1 MSDLHVR
8 VRFAPSPTG
17 YLHVGAARTAL
28 FNWLFA
34 RHHGGTF
41 ILRIEDTD
49 QLRSSDASLGGI
61 LDGLRWLELEW
72 DEGPEIGGPHG
83 PYFQMERLE
92 RYQLNSQRLLE
103 EEKAYLCYCTPE
115 ELEERRRAAR
125 AQGEAPRYDRRCRD
139 LADEEQARFRRE
151 GREPAVRFAMPL
163 EGETLVR
170 DLIRGEISFRNDQL
184 EDLVILKASGVPTY
198 NFANVVD
205 DHDMAIT
212 HVIRADEHLANTPK
226 QLRIY
231 AALAHEPPLFAHPS
245 IILGEDRKKLSK
257 RHGATSVGEYRSGGH
272 LPEAMVNFLALLGW
286 SYDDRTEIFS
296 ADELIEHFSLDRVN
310 PAPAIFSLEKLEWL
324 NGLYIRGLEPEALAE
339 RLAPVLEEAGIPVD
353 RDKLLALIP
362 LIQERMRTLL
372 DAVPLVDFFFSDE
385 ISYSPELLLGKKL
398 ETDEALRLV
407 SSAESALGSLAPFE
421 EGALE
426 TALRDLAQEQDV
438 KAGVLFGLIRVAV
451 TGRTVA
457 PPLFGT
463 LAVLGRDQ
471 TLERLRQAEKVL
483 RRLVPQGT
491 G

>member
-1 MSDLHVR
+1 MPPGKIR

-17 YLHVGAARTAL
+17 FLHVGAARTAL

-34 RHHGGTF
+34 RHHEGTF

-49 QLRSSDASLGGI
+49 RLRSTEVSLGGI
-61 LDGLRWLELEW
+61 LDGLRWLGMEW
-72 DEGPEIGGPHG
+72 DEGPEIGGAHG

-92 RYQLNSQRLLE
+92 GYQRASESLLKAG
-103 EEKAYLCYCTPE
+103 KAYLCYCTPQ
-115 ELEERRRAAR
+115 ELEDRRLATRDR
-125 AQGEAPRYDRRCRD
+125 GEPPRYDRRCRE
-139 LADEEQARFRRE
+139 LADEEKAEFLRE
-151 GREPAVRFAMPL
+151 GRKPAVRFAMPL

-170 DLIRGEISFRNDQL
+170 DLIRGEVSFRNDQL

-226 QLRIY
+226 QIRIY
-231 AALAHEPPLFAHPS
+231 DALALAPPQFAHPS

-257 RHGATSVGEYRSGGH
+257 RHGATSVGEYRSEGY

-296 ADELIEHFSLDRVN
+296 AAELSRHFTLDRVN
-310 PAPAIFSLEKLEWL
+310 PAPAIFSLEKLDWL
-324 NGLYIRGLEPEALAE
+324 NGLYIRQLGPEDLAK
-339 RLAPVLEEAGIPVD
+339 RLVPVLEEAGVPVD
-353 RDKLLALIP
+353 RQKLPALIP
-362 LIQERMRTLL
+362 LVQERMRTLQ
-372 DAVPLVDFFFSDE
+372 DAVALVDFFFSQE
-385 ISYSPELLLGKKL
+385 ISYSPDLLLGKKL
-398 ETDEALRLV
+398 NKDEALRLLSV
-407 SSAESALGSLAPFE
+407 AESALESLTPFE
-421 EGALE
+421 EAAIE
-426 TALRDLAQEQDV
+426 TRLRNLAREEDV
-438 KAGVLFGLIRVAV
+438 KAGVLFGVIRVAV

-463 LAVLGRDQ
+463 LAILGRDQ
-471 TLERLRQAEKVL
+471 TLERLRQAETGL

>member
-1 MSDLHVR
+1 MPPPKIR

-17 YLHVGAARTAL
+17 QLHVGAARTAL

-34 RHHGGTF
+34 RHHEGTY

-49 QLRSSDASLGGI
+49 QYRSTTASLGGI
-61 LDGLRWLELEW
+61 LDGLRWLGLEW
-72 DEGPEIGGPHG
+72 DEGPEVGGPHG

-92 RYQLNSQRLLE
+92 RYQRASATLLAE
-103 EEKAYLCYCTPE
+103 GKAYLCYCTPR
-115 ELEERRRAAR
+115 ELEERRQAAS
-125 AQGEAPRYDRRCRD
+125 AKGEAPRYDRRCRE
-139 LADEEQARFRRE
+139 LAKEEESAFKRE
-151 GREPAVRFAMPL
+151 GREPAVRFAMPM

-205 DHDMAIT
+205 DHAMAIS

-226 QLRIY
+226 QIRIY
-231 AALAHEPPLFAHPS
+231 DALGLEPPQFAHPS

-257 RHGATSVGEYRSGGH
+257 RHGATSVGEYQTEGY

-296 ADELIEHFSLDRVN
+296 LDELVSHFTLDRVN
-310 PAPAIFSLEKLEWL
+310 PAPAVFSLEKLEWL
-324 NGLYIRGLEPEALAE
+324 NGVYIRRLEPEALAE
-339 RLAPVLEEAGIPVD
+339 RLAPVLKAADVPAD
-353 RDKLLALIP
+353 PKKLPAFIP
-362 LIQERMRTLL
+362 LIQERMRTLQ
-372 DAVPLVDFFFSDE
+372 DAVPLVDWFFSEE
-385 ISYSPELLLGKKL
+385 ISYSSEQLLGKKL
-398 ETDEALRLV
+398 GRDDALRLL
-407 SSAESALGSLAPFE
+407 SATET
-421 EGALE
+421 ALE
-426 TALRDLAQEQDV
+426 GLSPFDEADIESVLRDLAREEDV

-457 PPLFGT
+457 PPLFGS
-463 LAVLGRDQ
+463 LALLGRDR
-471 TLERLRQAEKVL
+471 TLDRLRGAKAAV
-483 RRLVPQGT
+483 RDLVPEGT